1 MESVIVPC
9 LIDTRRDLQ
18 LQCRSRL
25 RVPVWLPRN
34 FALRLPEKAYPTR
47 TAYRSLQRPGHGVS
61 ASWAWRICISPSDV
75 GQDDSLHANAKLV
88 RFSSRQLDDTIIG
101 LRSRL
106 CRADVVS
113 GRILSLYDKAIDLN
127 T

>member
-1 MESVIVPC
+1 MQIVPAGSC
-9 LIDTRRDLQ
+9 LAAAEFCLA
-18 LQCRSRL
+18 LAGEG
-25 RVPVWLPRN
+25 LPDKN
-34 FALRLPEKAYPTR
+34 
-47 TAYRSLQRPGHGVS
+47 GVSQSS